1 MSRVIMR
8 SHSMFFVVIMINRK
22 LDIGTGVA
30 GGSGSIKFCQIF

>member
-1 MSRVIMR
+1 MIRVIMK

-30 GGSGSIKFCQIF
+30 DGSGSMKFRQIF